1 MAKKSKRAVPRLD
14 ETMGQAVG
22 NEPQPSNTLPEA
34 VVGQTEQPREGVA
47 QLDEPGAGSGL
58 GLGKAEDLEPR
69 GGTIPEHSGQQVGR
83 ARNGRGAQREARES
97 IVDRDRD
104 SADRDSD
111 SIVDRDTEIRRETDF
126 RDATGHPLDPDAGGR
141 KVTRED
147 DLFGREE
154 DA

>member
-1 MAKKSKRAVPRLD
+1 MAKQRKRDHPRLD

-34 VVGQTEQPREGVA
+34 VVGQTERPRERVA
-47 QLDEPGAGSGL
+47 QLDESGTSS
-58 GLGKAEDLEPR
+58 GLGKAEDLEPM
-69 GGTIPEHSGQQVGR
+69 GGTIPEHSGQQVGG
-83 ARNGRGAQREARES
+83 ARNGRGAQRETRES

-104 SADRDSD
+104 SADRDTD

-147 DLFGREE
+147 DIFGREGK
-154 DA
+154 A